1 MTMFHAINSFEM
13 RMRTN
18 IGIINYFIT
27 FMKDNFLKY
36 MLELKYISNCALS
49 FWFKYNRI
57 ETLLL
62 VNFNFENLLYLIRL
76 KYRRCD
82 SFKNSQLIG

>member
-1 MTMFHAINSFEM
+1 MTMFHAINSFEI

-27 FMKDNFLKY
+27 FIKYNFLKY

-49 FWFKYNRI
+49 F
-57 ETLLL
+57 
-62 VNFNFENLLYLIRL
+62 
-76 KYRRCD
+76 
-82 SFKNSQLIG
+82 